1 MCNVNGKPCWV
12 TAALTL
18 LIVLIVVSTT
28 LAALALTVFR
38 PRDPTFTI
46 ELVGL
51 PAVRLEDI
59 VPARNVTVTVVIG
72 ISNGNYAS
80 FAWRDFTAS
89 IRLNGTARD
98 FTASIRLNG
107 TAVGEVTIRG
117 GRVVQRTNNMNV
129 TAAPTFEPAKLLLPP
144 FNLPSV
150 IAALRGGGLH
160 FTCSVTV
167 FGEVKAFGVVSL
179 PGVRGSISID
189 CVGSMY
195 VDGIFFHR
203 EGGFFGGQASCWTAK
218 KRLLLLSGK

>member
-89 IRLNGTARD
+89 IRLNGTA
-98 FTASIRLNG
+98 
-107 TAVGEVTIRG
+107 VGEVTIRG
-117 GRVVQRTNNMNV
+117 DRVVQRTNMMMNI
-129 TAAPTFEPAKLLLPP
+129 TAAPTLQLDKLLLPP
-144 FNLPSV
+144 LNLASPSV